1 MSFVND
7 LISTLSGQNAA
18 DVNTKLLFNSVIGF
32 RGIVEGV
39 GCSTIV
45 ADLAHAFSDRTGKS
59 VCVVDTSILYPTQ
72 YALLC
77 NPFSSDVKASLK
89 DWFSSEVSIPE
100 RIIDTKYKRVSLL
113 GCYNRRLAD
122 AFSSSDTTKLAED
135 TFDRLKELFDVV
147 LVDLSHEWSQI
158 AMTSAIQCNK
168 IYNVV
173 DLSPRCIN
181 NLPQSLNNLASSA
194 VPFSKFRSTIINK
207 YSVRGVLGIDDVI
220 KKHHLEVVSTIPF
233 SEEVFVLGT
242 QNRSCWAVSSLNYEL
257 ERYNEELDKILCS
270 IVNETPLEIIDLKEA
285 EELELAVENSG
296 IKNKS
301 KARKI
306 EIRKR
311 NPLLTPTSD
320 EEKKAIKEKR
330 KADIKKRSQEAEEPE
345 DEPIASGDE
354 PVDLGF
360 GEFDDSDARMN
371 AEDVEAVEAGKKSR
385 GLNLHKK
392 GV

>member
-1 MSFVND
+1 MGFTTD

-18 DVNTKLLFNSVIGF
+18 DVNTKLLFNSIIGF
-32 RGIVEGV
+32 RGIVDGV

-45 ADLAHAFSDRTGKS
+45 ADLAHAFSDRTNKS
-59 VCVVDTSILYPTQ
+59 VCVVDTNILYPTQ

-77 NPFSSDVKASLK
+77 NTFSPEAKLALK
-89 DWFSSEVSIPE
+89 DWFCSEVDIPE

-158 AMTSAIQCNK
+158 GMTAAIQCNK
-168 IYNVV
+168 IYNVM

-181 NLPQSLNNLASSA
+181 NVPQSLNNLASSA

-207 YSVRGVLGIDDVI
+207 YSVKGVLGIDDVI

-233 SEEVFVLGT
+233 SEEIYVQGT
-242 QNRSCWAVSSLNYEL
+242 QNRSCWAMGTLNYEI
-257 ERYNEELDKILCS
+257 ERYNEELDNILCS
-270 IVNETPLEIIDLKEA
+270 IVNETPLEIINLAEVEA
-285 EELELAVENSG
+285 LDLAVENSG
-296 IKNKS
+296 MRNKS

-311 NPLLTPTSD
+311 NPLLSPTSD
-320 EEKKAIKEKR
+320 DEKKTIKEKR
-330 KADIKKRSQEAEEPE
+330 KADIKARAAQGTTEEDE
-345 DEPIASGDE
+345 EPIADDTE
-354 PVDLGF
+354 IDLGF
-360 GEFDDSDARMN
+360 GETNDTEARIDTT
-371 AEDVEAVEAGKKSR
+371 EVEEQKKKPR
-385 GLNLHKK
+385 GLNLRKK